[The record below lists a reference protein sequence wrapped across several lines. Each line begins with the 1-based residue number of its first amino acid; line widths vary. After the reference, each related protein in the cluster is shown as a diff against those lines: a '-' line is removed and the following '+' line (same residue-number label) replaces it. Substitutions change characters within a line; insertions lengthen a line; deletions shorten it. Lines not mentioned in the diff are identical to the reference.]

1 MKQATYRYEQTG
13 RSVSFFILMRARA
26 KSRRLITAILGLQAT
41 EHKPLQRL
49 IFS

>member
-1 MKQATYRYEQTG
+1 
-13 RSVSFFILMRARA
+13 MRARA

-49 IFS
+49 IFSLTKGQLWVFKTAVCGG